1 MIHKI
6 HFRYSYMNITT
17 QNMTTKSS
25 SVVSTQTTKQFQSY
39 PKTQKKNTKSRKI
52 VCHSNTNSSNT
63 KAFST
68 LKRRKVAVL
77 MGSKNDHPK
86 MQGAVDALK
95 LFDIEADVRVL
106 SAHRQPYEVSH
117 MATHAREKGYSAF
130 VCGAGMA
137 AHLAGVV
144 SAHTTLPVVG
154 VPLSGSSLN
163 GADSLYATV
172 QMPKGIPVAT
182 VAIDNSYNAGILIA
196 QMIGMDDE
204 TIAQKVRTL
213 RKSKS
218 DIC

>member
-1 MIHKI
+1 
-6 HFRYSYMNITT
+6 MNSIT
-17 QNMTTKSS
+17 
-25 SVVSTQTTKQFQSY
+25 
-39 PKTQKKNTKSRKI
+39 
-52 VCHSNTNSSNT
+52 TNSSVTSTNT
-63 KAFST
+63 TAVVIPK
-68 LKRRKVAVL
+68 KRKVAVL

-95 LFDIEADVRVL
+95 LFDIEADVHVL

-117 MATHAREKGYSAF
+117 MATHAREEGYSAF

-204 TIAQKVRTL
+204 TVAQKVRTL
-213 RKSKS
+213 RNAKS
-218 DIC
+218 DTC

>member
-1 MIHKI
+1 MSISFSMFSK
-6 HFRYSYMNITT
+6 
-17 QNMTTKSS
+17 QNMFHSKRYLCIKNRKM
-25 SVVSTQTTKQFQSY
+25 SVTNSIST
-39 PKTQKKNTKSRKI
+39 
-52 VCHSNTNSSNT
+52 NTNFT
-63 KAFST
+63 PKQ
-68 LKRRKVAVL
+68 RKVAVL
-77 MGSKNDHPK
+77 MGSKNDHSK

-95 LFDIEADVRVL
+95 LFDIKADVHVL
-106 SAHRQPYEVSH
+106 SAHRQPFEVSH
-117 MATHAREKGYSAF
+117 MATHARQEGYSAF

-204 TIAQKVRTL
+204 VVAQKVRTL
-213 RKSKS
+213 RNAHNE
-218 DIC
+218 IC

>member
-1 MIHKI
+1 
-6 HFRYSYMNITT
+6 
-17 QNMTTKSS
+17 MTYQSIPFSS
-25 SVVSTQTTKQFQSY
+25 SKFFKQEMFNY
-39 PKTQKKNTKSRKI
+39 KNSPCFRNRKMSI
-52 VCHSNTNSSNT
+52 TNSVSIDTNFT
-63 KAFST
+63 PKQ
-68 LKRRKVAVL
+68 RKVAVL
-77 MGSKNDHPK
+77 MGSKNDHSK

-95 LFDIEADVRVL
+95 LFDIEADVHVL
-106 SAHRQPYEVSH
+106 SAHRQPFEVSH
-117 MATHAREKGYSAF
+117 MATHARQEGYSAF

-204 TIAQKVRTL
+204 VVAQKVRTL
-213 RKSKS
+213 RNAHNE
-218 DIC
+218 IC

>member
-1 MIHKI
+1 MSISLSSSMFSK
-6 HFRYSYMNITT
+6 
-17 QNMTTKSS
+17 QNMFNSKRSLCIKNRKM
-25 SVVSTQTTKQFQSY
+25 SVTNSVST
-39 PKTQKKNTKSRKI
+39 
-52 VCHSNTNSSNT
+52 NTNFT
-63 KAFST
+63 PKQ
-68 LKRRKVAVL
+68 RKVAVL

-86 MQGAVDALK
+86 MQGAADALK
-95 LFDIEADVRVL
+95 LFDIKADVHVL
-106 SAHRQPYEVSH
+106 SAHRQPFEVSH
-117 MATHAREKGYSAF
+117 MATHARQEGYSAF

-204 TIAQKVRTL
+204 VVAKKVRTL
-213 RKSKS
+213 RKAHNE
-218 DIC
+218 IC

>member
-1 MIHKI
+1 M
-6 HFRYSYMNITT
+6 SYHP
-17 QNMTTKSS
+17 SS
-25 SVVSTQTTKQFQSY
+25 SSMFSRST
-39 PKTQKKNTKSRKI
+39 NNRCIRNSRMN
-52 VCHSNTNSSNT
+52 VTTNSSAT
-63 KAFST
+63 ST
-68 LKRRKVAVL
+68 GRINVIIPKKRKVVVL

-95 LFDIEADVRVL
+95 LFDIEADVHVL

-117 MATHAREKGYSAF
+117 MATHAREEGYSAF

-182 VAIDNSYNAGILIA
+182 VAIDNSYNAGILVA

-204 TIAQKVRTL
+204 MVAQKVRTL
-213 RKSKS
+213 RKAKS
-218 DIC
+218 DTC

>member
-1 MIHKI
+1 M
-6 HFRYSYMNITT
+6 SYHQSSIPF
-17 QNMTTKSS
+17 SS
-25 SVVSTQTTKQFQSY
+25 SMFSKHHNVYTKPTNHLCF
-39 PKTQKKNTKSRKI
+39 KNHKMNSI
-52 VCHSNTNSSNT
+52 ATNSSVTSTNT
-63 KAFST
+63 TAVVIPK
-68 LKRRKVAVL
+68 KRKVAVL

-95 LFDIEADVRVL
+95 LFDIEADVHVL

-117 MATHAREKGYSAF
+117 MATHAREEGYSAF

-204 TIAQKVRTL
+204 TVAQKVRTL
-213 RKSKS
+213 RNAKS
-218 DIC
+218 DTC

>member
-1 MIHKI
+1 MFSKHHNVYTKPTN
-6 HFRYSYMNITT
+6 HLFLKNYKMNAVT
-17 QNMTTKSS
+17 
-25 SVVSTQTTKQFQSY
+25 
-39 PKTQKKNTKSRKI
+39 
-52 VCHSNTNSSNT
+52 TNSSVTSTNT
-63 KAFST
+63 TAVVIPK
-68 LKRRKVAVL
+68 KRKVVVL

-95 LFDIEADVRVL
+95 LFDIEADVHVL

-117 MATHAREKGYSAF
+117 MATYAREEGYSTF

-144 SAHTTLPVVG
+144 SAHTTLAVVG

-204 TIAQKVRTL
+204 TVAKKVRTL
-213 RKSKS
+213 RNAKS